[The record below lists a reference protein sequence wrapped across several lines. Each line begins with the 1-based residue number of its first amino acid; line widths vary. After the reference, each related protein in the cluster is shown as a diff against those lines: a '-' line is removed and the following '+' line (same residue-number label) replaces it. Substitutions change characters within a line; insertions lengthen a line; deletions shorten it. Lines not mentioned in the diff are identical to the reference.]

1 MTSNDHFPTF
11 LLAYLPEPRIS
22 SNFMH
27 RFSEGLRS
35 AQQKN
40 ILPISFSEAHLAQA
54 MDPAD
59 LEQHKKN
66 LSTARRLERA
76 Y

>member
-1 MTSNDHFPTF
+1 MTSNNHFPAF
-11 LLAYLPEPRIS
+11 LFACVPEPRIS

-27 RFSEGLRS
+27 RFCEGLRS
-35 AQQKN
+35 AQQKD
-40 ILPISFSEAHLAQA
+40 ILPISFGEAHLAQA
-54 MDPAD
+54 MDPLD